1 MKLRGIGPKTSR
13 ALASEQIFTI
23 KQLKTEFNK
32 RGIQWLREVLPK
44 SVRWRVIAH
53 SISSC
58 MVEIPQFVN
67 LEYFFVRGQSKMFE
81 FLFGFILGV
90 WGGQTLPLPSVGTYV
105 QSYFVPNVEAPPVS
119 EEVNDEEEQPLFTGE
134 IPTHVPSV

>member
-1 MKLRGIGPKTSR
+1 
-13 ALASEQIFTI
+13 
-23 KQLKTEFNK
+23 
-32 RGIQWLREVLPK
+32 
-44 SVRWRVIAH
+44 
-53 SISSC
+53 
-58 MVEIPQFVN
+58 
-67 LEYFFVRGQSKMFE
+67 MFE